1 MIRRRILRY
10 RRIIQQRTRLSTLV
24 YKGSANNR
32 CLYHTSPV
40 NKKWISEHSSYKD
53 DKLRVST
60 FSDKSVMPHNITNVN
75 KLHIN
80 DKNEELAKWIRNS
93 YIETSLSF
101 STPSMGNNNLHDDI
115 LNLDATGA
123 GYIGGIPA
131 VDEDT
136 FNIIWKFKFCIGD
149 PQVVE
154 ILLKRIHN
162 RRTIFN
168 VKQLNLLL
176 LALKELK
183 RDTQIHRIYNGYE
196 KYLKFFLENEPKNTL
211 RGDIDLTLEIFMN
224 VERRLSN
231 YNNCEKL
238 FSYYIKYSRIKSE
251 FTLLGLRSF
260 IENNNLQLAKE
271 FFMQVLSNKDTFPL
285 SSKDFFRLLCF
296 LNAVRNYKT
305 MNHFYQLWLFNKPE
319 EINNTID
326 SMNISSLMY
335 RTYLLSR
342 DEEKIGTFLENETI
356 KKSGFLSSIKFELTN
371 FYDKIFA
378 LRKSEINNL
387 ITIEIPQ
394 VIKQEIENF
403 SDRLSDNA
411 KERRLFYLTLLRAY
425 TRLNNIKEIKKLLE
439 VVDKDDAIDLDF
451 SFHSHIIAYFV
462 KNGQLNNLIDY
473 YNELLKI
480 NAPICERRTFVSLYK
495 CFSNKSG
502 IMSQE
507 FKNEMMLVLK
517 SNPNYEHAFPWIR
530 NVNTYWTDKRG
541 LCCFDTITYNKVKV
555 ALKAGDLIE
564 AKTLLISRCRDG
576 VIPQVQMFYNLLRL
590 CLENDYINLATM
602 LEQMIKD
609 MYHPNAHMTMKIQLL
624 LLKQHLLLSSAN
636 RSSKKK
642 AIYHLENQFRNNS
655 PSFQNLLQLTDIYSG
670 IYDFDNGER
679 LIDQAYREM
688 NKADKKEWLMYYKT
702 SLKLYCKAADWEQFI
717 ATLRQWN
724 DDSNASYLEVDT
736 LKSIRQYVKFM
747 QKEHLVKEK
756 VLIEEGRE
764 VFNTEPY
771 MQEISKE
778 LTRLGER
785 YGINKINT
793 LNDMNTASKF
803 LRSFLELKHK
813 RIINEYATKHRELI
827 EKNKQ
832 YQ

>member
-10 RRIIQQRTRLSTLV
+10 RRIVQQRTRLSSLI
-24 YKGSANNR
+24 YKGSTNNISF
-32 CLYHTSPV
+32 YHTTPV
-40 NKKWISEHSSYKD
+40 NKTKTAEHVI
-53 DKLRVST
+53 DKGDKANVST
-60 FSDKSVMPHNITNVN
+60 FHTNTGIPHDMPNVN
-75 KLHIN
+75 KLQN
-80 DKNEELAKWIRNS
+80 GNKNEELAKWIRNS
-93 YIETSLSF
+93 YIEKSLSF
-101 STPSMGNNNLHDDI
+101 STPPMGNNNLHDI
-115 LNLDATGA
+115 TLNLDATGA

-149 PQVVE
+149 PQVVD
-154 ILLKRIHN
+154 IVLKRINN

-183 RDTQIHRIYNGYE
+183 RDTQIHKIYVGYE
-196 KYLKFFLENEPKNTL
+196 KYLKYFLEDYQDSVL
-211 RGDIDLTLEIFMN
+211 REDTDLLLEMFMN
-224 VERRLSN
+224 TERRLSN

-271 FFMQVLSNKDTFPL
+271 FFMQVLSNKDIFPL
-285 SSKDFFRLLCF
+285 TSKDFFRLLCF
-296 LNAVRNYKT
+296 LNGVRNYKT
-305 MNHFYQLWLFNKPE
+305 MNHFYQLWLLNRPD
-319 EINNTID
+319 EINDSTD
-326 SMNISSLMY
+326 SMDISSLMY

-342 DEEKIGTFLENETI
+342 DEEKIRSFLENDTI
-356 KKSGFLSSIKFELTN
+356 KKSGFLNSIIFELTN
-371 FYDKIFA
+371 FYDKLFG
-378 LRKSEINNL
+378 LRKTEINNL
-387 ITIEIPQ
+387 IAIEIPH

-403 SDRLSDNA
+403 TERLTDNT
-411 KERRLFYLTLLRAY
+411 KERRLFYSTLLRAY

-439 VVDKDDAIDLDF
+439 VVDKDDAIQLDF

-480 NAPICERRTFVSLYK
+480 NAPICEKRTFISLYK

-507 FKNEMMLVLK
+507 YKNEMMLILK
-517 SNPNYEHAFPWIR
+517 SNPNYEHAFPWIK

-541 LCCFDTITYNKVKV
+541 LCCFDAMTYNKVKV
-555 ALKAGDLIE
+555 ALKTGDLIE

-590 CLENDYINLATM
+590 CLENYYINLATM
-602 LEQMIKD
+602 IQQMIKD
-609 MYHPNAHMTMKIQLL
+609 MYHPNNHMTMKIQLL

-636 RSSKKK
+636 HSSKKK
-642 AIYHLENQFRNNS
+642 AIYHLENQVRNNS

-670 IYDFDNGER
+670 IYDFDNGDR
-679 LIDQAYREM
+679 VIDQAYREM

-702 SLKLYCKAADWEQFI
+702 SLKLYCKAADWEQLV

-724 DDSNASYLEVDT
+724 DDSNATYLEVDT
-736 LKSIRQYVKFM
+736 LKTIRQYVKFM
-747 QKEHLVKEK
+747 QKEHAIKEK
-756 VLIEEGRE
+756 ELIEEGKE
-764 VFNTEPY
+764 TLNTEPY
-771 MQEISKE
+771 MQEITQE
-778 LTRLGER
+778 LIRLGER

-793 LNDMNTASKF
+793 LNDMNTVSKF
-803 LRSFLELKHK
+803 LRSFLELKYK
-813 RIINEYATKHRELI
+813 EIVNEYTTKQRELI
-827 EKNKQ
+827 ENNKD